1 MFFRIFII
9 SYSMSTKKIFTL
21 SRRANGIRMQA
32 SWVNVIRPR
41 ERSAQTN
48 KREYSYVVDGKPF
61 LSV

>member
-1 MFFRIFII
+1 
-9 SYSMSTKKIFTL
+9 MSTKKIFTL